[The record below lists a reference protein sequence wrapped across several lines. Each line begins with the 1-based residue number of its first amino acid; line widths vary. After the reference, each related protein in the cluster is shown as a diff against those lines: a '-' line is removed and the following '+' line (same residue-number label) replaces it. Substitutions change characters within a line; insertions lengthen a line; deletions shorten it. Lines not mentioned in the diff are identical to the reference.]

1 MYIKVIHNPLV
12 VERSPSI
19 KDSYCDLMYIICHS
33 YTNLLLD
40 WASFLSI
47 ASNFFFFFFG
57 PGVPGLDASSQFP
70 DLGLNLSGRGES
82 AKSPPGSS
90 P

>member
-19 KDSYCDLMYIICHS
+19 KDSYCDLMYIISHS

-47 ASNFFFFFFG
+47 ASNFFFFFFFG
-57 PGVPGLDASSQFP
+57 PGVQGLDARSQFP
-70 DLGLNLSGRGES
+70 DQGLNLGHSGKGT
-82 AKSPPGSS
+82 GS
-90 P
+90 